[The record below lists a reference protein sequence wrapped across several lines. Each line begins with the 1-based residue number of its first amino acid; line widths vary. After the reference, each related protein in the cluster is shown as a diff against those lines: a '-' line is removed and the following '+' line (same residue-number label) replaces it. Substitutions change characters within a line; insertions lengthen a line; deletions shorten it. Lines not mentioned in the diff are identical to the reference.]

1 MAKKRFF
8 LGGGFEMMLCV
19 VCQCSVVFFEGFWL
33 FLLYSFFLGFLLLGF
48 RSIFVLSWQ

>member
-1 MAKKRFF
+1 
-8 LGGGFEMMLCV
+8 
-19 VCQCSVVFFEGFWL
+19 L